1 MERNPIIL
9 GFFKGVMGEHFINDE
24 SFATAIS
31 GAIESIY
38 YLRNKNFIGPLTF
51 AKSLLLYTK
60 TGALICAILY
70 FNVSTCNQARSMGG
84 GGRRGPAF
92 PATPSPQLFIAT
104 KIFLLFP
111 PLTYLIL

>member
-9 GFFKGVMGEHFINDE
+9 GFFKDVMGENFNDE

-38 YLRNKNFIGPLTF
+38 NLRNKSFIGPLAF
-51 AKSLLLYTK
+51 AKSPLLYTK

-70 FNVSTCNQARSMGG
+70 FNVSTCNQARSGKVCE
-84 GGRRGPAF
+84 GGRGLQQRF
-92 PATPSPQLFIAT
+92 
-104 KIFLLFP
+104 FLLFS